1 MSEWKHKI
9 VLNAGESLSFVGSSM
24 KGFMQETDVMTYN
37 VVGSDGA
44 KVGTVV
50 VEDHTAVKGFRRTI
64 TVSQKDNEGTVIVH
78 ESWTVS

>member
-1 MSEWKHKI
+1 MSEWKHKV

-24 KGFMQETDVMTYN
+24 KGFMQETDVTTYD
-37 VVGSDGA
+37 VVGIDGD

-64 TVSQKDNEGTVIVH
+64 SVVQKDIEGRVIVQ
-78 ESWTVS
+78 ESWSVN